1 MDDYHFKMIKSLL
14 AHDLRLTR
22 KMQEEYDR
30 IKIADL
36 MEERFR
42 GADCVDKLIE
52 LVKGIDDIKH
62 LVKTLQK
69 EKLKVLR
76 RLNAKETASAKKR
89 KQNESSTDESTS
101 ATNEASGSESTKNTP
116 MKKNKTTETNESKR
130 RKLTQEESQL
140 PGTSRQLLESATST
154 QSTESLFQTLQTPAP
169 TPSRISSTKEKK
181 DTTTKANDFKKKLS
195 HKQSQLPGTSAAS
208 ACPTQSSYQMMQM
221 CLPAPS
227 TSSSVKEEEKK
238 CMFLLKKEGT
248 TTKTVDSSRMKR
260 PPVQSQHPQLSTYS
274 MYSTEA
280 CLQMPQMLSPTPAS
294 SPLAKK
300 PRLKVVPKE
309 ASKEDGFHSGPKE
322 VMVLKAMQPFTYD
335 VRDGE
340 RKMFHATVATENQF
354 FQVKVFHVALKEKF
368 IPKKIIAISDYYGRN
383 GFLELYSTS
392 SVSEV
397 NTDRKMEI
405 SKSLIQKANAT
416 PKISDLYLQ
425 TLGTFVSGMYLV
437 HKKLVCNECLYYEI
451 QDKTG
456 VMEVLVYGRL
466 TSVYCEEGDK
476 LRLTCFELALSGE
489 KRQLRSVIHS
499 FIKVIKAR

>member
-1 MDDYHFKMIKSLL
+1 MGNEFKRIVLLKGFQHMDDYHFKMIKSLL

-116 MKKNKTTETNESKR
+116 MK
-130 RKLTQEESQL
+130 
-140 PGTSRQLLESATST
+140 
-154 QSTESLFQTLQTPAP
+154 
-169 TPSRISSTKEKK
+169 EKK
-181 DTTTKANDFKKKLS
+181 DTTTKANDFKKKVS

>member
-1 MDDYHFKMIKSLL
+1 MGNEFKRIVLLKGFQHMDDYHFKMIKSLL

-42 GADCVDKLIE
+42 GAACVDKLIE

-62 LVKTLQK
+62 LVKPLQK

-116 MKKNKTTETNESKR
+116 MK
-130 RKLTQEESQL
+130 
-140 PGTSRQLLESATST
+140 
-154 QSTESLFQTLQTPAP
+154 
-169 TPSRISSTKEKK
+169 EKK
-181 DTTTKANDFKKKLS
+181 DTTTKANDFKKKVS

-383 GFLELYSTS
+383 GFLELYSAS

-425 TLGTFVSGMYLV
+425 TLGTFVSGVYLV